1 MVFNEH
7 DARVFVLAPAGDQVI
22 QPAPRAA
29 FWEGYTFRVINRA
42 AGNSII
48 VEDPEGGRA
57 LGVVGPGQAGLSLFD
72 GAGAWYRVSIR
83 E

>member
-22 QPAPRAA
+22 QPAPRAV
-29 FWEGYTFRVINRA
+29 FWEGYTFHVINRA

-48 VEDPEGGRA
+48 VKDPEGRA
-57 LGVVGPGQAGLSLFD
+57 LGVVGPGEAGLSPFD
-72 GAGAWYRVSIR
+72 GAGAWYRVSIG